1 LEDVSNAIGDT
12 PVLILLDEL
21 PTYLNLVSKTDPKMM
36 DKTTQFIQRLVAAVS
51 EHEKTMLVVAIAED
65 VYRAEAGYI
74 RRELSEAVEEHLADT
89 KAHIRRKQT
98 VKAPIEEADA
108 VHILKRRLFTKID
121 ETVAKAVASE
131 YHRMYTGGMS
141 FPEAF
146 KKKDYQDL
154 IEEYYPFHPALVQ
167 VLYER
172 VATLDAFQRTRGAL
186 RLLNRVVRRI
196 WKVKE
201 GDAYLIGPGH
211 VDLADV
217 EIVNDLTHE
226 IGEGKLRNAV
236 EADVWKTGGGAVAQ
250 SLDEETITHWGVP
263 LHRRVANAIF
273 LYSLGSGKVTER
285 GINSDTIAAV
295 IVTPAREDHALKI
308 RDSVLKRLLEG
319 HYIDRK
325 GENFQFL
332 REPNPLRVIDR
343 EARNVTDQDIAVVVR
358 ETLASLFSDQPD
370 WIHVEIFPSDPSHL
384 EDTTNIKLGILSPQL
399 GHYAKSENEPSVSTV
414 RFLTNADS
422 QGKKLRR
429 YRNST
434 FVLVPEEPSIKG
446 LENVARKLVAI
457 REIRKDP
464 QSYGIPSD
472 RLEALEEYLSN
483 QEKVINDAVRQTY
496 CIFGFVDKK
505 GNTKFVRMSPNG
517 YSGGRK
523 GKEMFAYHLKEVFKR
538 IVEDSLDPGYV
549 ESDVWPGESSSIS
562 SEMLFDAFHSKPG
575 SIVTTTEGVFS
586 DTLKRGVE
594 EDAWVIKDGET
605 IYTAENPPKH
615 VRIDSS
621 VIIWKKEAAI
631 EAGILGGVKRKSDE
645 EPSKTPKKRAVG
657 GPADPG
663 CHSFP
668 SALPSRLVS
677 DLAIIAKKYNV
688 ATFDKATLMLTGTPV
703 ALFQIRNLL
712 KRLESDKDLS
722 FTLDVSSNYYNER
735 VELNISLKT
744 DRKGI
749 ADQNTRAALDS
760 LAKISSESFACTL
773 VLEKLWKAQELIEHI
788 QSLDVGEDSGLYKLE
803 VSWPLGGGH

>member
-1 LEDVSNAIGDT
+1 
-12 PVLILLDEL
+12 
-21 PTYLNLVSKTDPKMM
+21 
-36 DKTTQFIQRLVAAVS
+36 
-51 EHEKTMLVVAIAED
+51 
-65 VYRAEAGYI
+65 
-74 RRELSEAVEEHLADT
+74 
-89 KAHIRRKQT
+89 
-98 VKAPIEEADA
+98 
-108 VHILKRRLFTKID
+108 
-121 ETVAKAVASE
+121 
-131 YHRMYTGGMS
+131 
-141 FPEAF
+141 
-146 KKKDYQDL
+146 
-154 IEEYYPFHPALVQ
+154 
-167 VLYER
+167 
-172 VATLDAFQRTRGAL
+172 
-186 RLLNRVVRRI
+186 
-196 WKVKE
+196 
-201 GDAYLIGPGH
+201 
-211 VDLADV
+211 
-217 EIVNDLTHE
+217 
-226 IGEGKLRNAV
+226 
-236 EADVWKTGGGAVAQ
+236 
-250 SLDEETITHWGVP
+250 
-263 LHRRVANAIF
+263 
-273 LYSLGSGKVTER
+273 
-285 GINSDTIAAV
+285 
-295 IVTPAREDHALKI
+295 
-308 RDSVLKRLLEG
+308 
-319 HYIDRK
+319 
-325 GENFQFL
+325 
-332 REPNPLRVIDR
+332 
-343 EARNVTDQDIAVVVR
+343 
-358 ETLASLFSDQPD
+358 
-370 WIHVEIFPSDPSHL
+370 
-384 EDTTNIKLGILSPQL
+384 
-399 GHYAKSENEPSVSTV
+399 
-414 RFLTNADS
+414 
-422 QGKKLRR
+422 
-429 YRNST
+429 
-434 FVLVPEEPSIKG
+434 
-446 LENVARKLVAI
+446 
-457 REIRKDP
+457 
-464 QSYGIPSD
+464 
-472 RLEALEEYLSN
+472 
-483 QEKVINDAVRQTY
+483 
-496 CIFGFVDKK
+496 
-505 GNTKFVRMSPNG
+505 
-517 YSGGRK
+517 
-523 GKEMFAYHLKEVFKR
+523 MFAYHLKEVFKR